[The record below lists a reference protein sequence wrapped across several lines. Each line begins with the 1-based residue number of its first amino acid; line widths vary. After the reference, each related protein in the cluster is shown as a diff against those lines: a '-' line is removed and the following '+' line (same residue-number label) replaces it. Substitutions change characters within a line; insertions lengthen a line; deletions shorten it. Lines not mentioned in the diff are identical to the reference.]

1 MPGYYTH
8 TGRLLQYG
16 RVAASDPPMHNWNPG
31 ATLAGMLV
39 VLIAAAVLA
48 AACSGGAG
56 RDTPAAP
63 TGQSNANQAAGSQDA
78 PVSTTPTA
86 QPSNT
91 PGDTLPDT
99 PAAAVDAAVDATVY
113 LLPDTAPQGSAVLL
127 AVDAPDAVAV
137 SVAYGGLF
145 LSLLREGDRFFT
157 VLPVDAR
164 AEPGATPLVLA
175 ISGGP
180 GRALLRV
187 ETSMIVEGV
196 DWPVEAVEL
205 DDTTSRLLDP
215 AVAQEDR
222 ALRGRIQQ
230 SKTPERLWRGFF
242 SLPVQGGITSTFGVR
257 RSYNGAPPSEFHTGL
272 DFAGALGDPV
282 VAPNTG
288 VVAWTGETERRG
300 LGVILDHG
308 GGVFTSYWHLSAL
321 DIVDG
326 ARVTRGQQL
335 GRLGNSGLSTGP
347 HLHWEVTVHG
357 TALDPL
363 PWLRELEIPDPA
375 ATIDADSA
383 VTVVAERSSRASG
396 G

>member
-1 MPGYYTH
+1 
-8 TGRLLQYG
+8 
-16 RVAASDPPMHNWNPG
+16 MHNWNPG
-31 ATLAGMLV
+31 ATFAGMLV
-39 VLIAAAVLA
+39 ALIAAAALA
-48 AACSGGAG
+48 AACSGGDG

-63 TGQSNANQAAGSQDA
+63 TGQSSANQAAGRQYA
-78 PVSTTPTA
+78 PVSTTPPA

-99 PAAAVDAAVDATVY
+99 LAAAVDATVY

-157 VLPVDAR
+157 ILPVDAR

-180 GRALLRV
+180 EHTLLRV
-187 ETSMIVEGV
+187 ETSIMVESV
-196 DWPVEAVEL
+196 HRTVEAIEL
-205 DDTTSRLLDP
+205 DDTTSLLLDP
-215 AVAQEDR
+215 AVANEDH

-242 SLPVQGGITSTFGVR
+242 SLPVQGGITSTFGVG
-257 RSYNGAPPSEFHTGL
+257 RSYNGAPPNEFHTGL
-272 DFAGALGDPV
+272 DFAGALGDAV

-288 VVAWTGETERRG
+288 IVAWTGETERRG

-308 GGVFTSYWHLSAL
+308 GGVLTSYWHLSAV

-326 ARVTRGQQL
+326 ARVTRGQQI

-363 PWLRELEIPDPA
+363 PWLRESEIPDPA
-375 ATIDADSA
+375 ATIDAASA
-383 VTVVAERSSRASG
+383 VTVVAGRSSGASG